1 MPLLWRSVAAL
12 RIFGETLEPDEG
24 TRLLGSPPTKSRLK
38 GDVKYRSKDGRE
50 TIAKEGMWLLEAT
63 DREPVDVNGQVM
75 EILGKLTGDLGVWNS
90 LSQGFDIDLSFGW
103 FMQESN
109 EGLEIAP
116 ATLAA
121 LSARGI
127 RVGIDVYAPSKD

>member
-1 MPLLWRSVAAL
+1 MPQLWRSVAAL
-12 RIFGETLEPDEG
+12 RIFGETLQPDEI

-38 GDVKYRSKDGRE
+38 GDVRYRSKEGRE
-50 TIAKEGMWLLEAT
+50 TIAKEGMWLLSAT
-63 DREPVDVNGQVM
+63 DCEPEDVNGQVM
-75 EILGKLTGDLGVWNS
+75 EILGKLTDDLGVWNS
-90 LSQGFDIDLSFGW
+90 LSRSFDIDLSFGW

-109 EGLEIAP
+109 EGLEITP

-127 RVGIDVYAPSKD
+127 RVGIDVYAPSRD

>member
-1 MPLLWRSVAAL
+1 MPQLWRSAAAL
-12 RIFGETLEPDEG
+12 RIFGETLQPDEI
-24 TRLLGSPPTKSRLK
+24 TRLLGSPPTSCRLK

-50 TIAKEGMWLLEAT
+50 TIAKEGMWMLNAT
-63 DREPVDVNGQVM
+63 DCEPEDANGQVM
-75 EILGKLTGDLGVWNS
+75 EILGRLTDDLGVWS
-90 LSQGFDIDLSFGW
+90 TLSQRFGIDLYCGW

-109 EGLEIAP
+109 EGLEFTP

-127 RVGIDVYAPSKD
+127 RLGIDIYAPSKD